1 MLSFNNIASR
11 LRYNIRQLPFKN
23 IIAQKEN
30 NDWIWYTNND
40 LNNKIN
46 YCIKV
51 LKKKI
56 FVMVIM

>member
-1 MLSFNNIASR
+1 MIHFKNIASR

-30 NDWIWYTNND
+30 NDWIWYTYND

-46 YCIKV
+46 YCINV
-51 LKKKI
+51 LKKK
-56 FVMVIM
+56 